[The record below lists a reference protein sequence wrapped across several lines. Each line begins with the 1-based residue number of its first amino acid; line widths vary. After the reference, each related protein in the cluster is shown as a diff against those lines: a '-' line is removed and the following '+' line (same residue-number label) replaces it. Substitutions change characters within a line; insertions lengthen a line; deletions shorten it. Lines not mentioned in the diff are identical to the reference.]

1 MKKKVVSSFAELN
14 NWNLESK
21 EIKQVYKLAGKLR
34 YGNTNTFLI
43 KGDTG
48 NLLFDTDYAG
58 TMRAFYKEI
67 KRHKISLSDITNYRL
82 F

>member
-1 MKKKVVSSFAELN
+1 MRSCGGVS
-14 NWNLESK
+14 
-21 EIKQVYKLAGKLR
+21 EIVNKWR

>member
-1 MKKKVVSSFAELN
+1 MTHEKLWRVS
-14 NWNLESK
+14 
-21 EIKQVYKLAGKLR
+21 EIVNKLR
-34 YGNTNTFLI
+34 YGNTTTFLI

-48 NLLFDTDYAG
+48 NLLVDTDYAG

>member
-1 MKKKVVSSFAELN
+1 MTHEKLWRVS
-14 NWNLESK
+14 
-21 EIKQVYKLAGKLR
+21 EIVNKLR

-58 TMRAFYKEI
+58 F
-67 KRHKISLSDITNYRL
+67 L
-82 F
+82 